1 MLRFLPGNRS
11 RVQEKALPSVAKIP
25 LKRIRLLDKPLIY
38 PLIFLVSF
46 VILFLGMDRGFDFYD
61 EGLILVGAM
70 RVAAGQVPHRDFYA
84 NYGPGQ
90 FYTLAWLFDLF
101 GRSIL
106 VERIYDLALRAAIV
120 TVTYGITAAYC
131 RRWIAIC
138 TTIVCGFWLFSAGL
152 PSIAYPIIPILLLTL
167 IGSMLL
173 LPIFRGEVRTW
184 RMLAAGA
191 LAGLVALFRYDVGF
205 ALAFVHFCTVTTA
218 AFLRLGEN
226 GKETADPST
235 TLRSGR
241 DDNFVL
247 GKLAVSPVD
256 TSGEWFNEFV
266 ISTGAQRSGEI
277 CGFFP
282 VLAKTLFPYLVGVL
296 FVFLPPALLYLAI
309 APIHPFLHDIILY
322 PTKYYARARRLPFP
336 GVRWRSLENM
346 AVYLPIAVAAL
357 CLYSVITAKGRGET
371 PATGTDSIGRS
382 QSWTGFFVLF
392 GLLSTVFYFKGI
404 IRISIGQILLSLIPA
419 VIALAVLYEYSSRGD
434 RVLHRIVQ
442 WTMALSIFTATWSAL
457 KEMRVLY
464 LGHESVLEEVLSPP
478 GPAFLRAET
487 NWCGVPNPLHTGLC
501 FLVDPAHAEIISY
514 ISDHTSPG
522 ERIFIGLNR
531 HDRILMNDLLT
542 YFVSDRLPATRWSH
556 FDPDLQTRA
565 DIQTEMIN
573 ELDRQAVRYVI
584 LEGQYDSLVQASND
598 SSKSSGVTL
607 LDDYIRGNYH
617 QVESIGSLSVWLRNG
632 S

>member
-1 MLRFLPGNRS
+1 LRQQPFPPVVTRPPL
-11 RVQEKALPSVAKIP
+11 VYALV
-25 LKRIRLLDKPLIY
+25 
-38 PLIFLVSF
+38 FLVSF

-106 VERIYDLALRAAIV
+106 VERVYDLALRAAIV

-167 IGSMLL
+167 IGSWLV

-184 RMLAAGA
+184 RMLAAG
-191 LAGLVALFRYDVGF
+191 GVTGVVALFRYDVGF
-205 ALAFVHFCTVTTA
+205 AFAFVNICTIVIA
-218 AFLRLGEN
+218 AFLRSLCERR
-226 GKETADPST
+226 KETADLST
-235 TLRSGR
+235 PLRSGR
-241 DDNFVL
+241 DDKFVL
-247 GKLAVSPVD
+247 GKLGVSPVD
-256 TSGEWFNEFV
+256 ASRVT
-266 ISTGAQRSGEI
+266 STGAQRS
-277 CGFFP
+277 
-282 VLAKTLFPYLVGVL
+282 AQTLLPYLIGVMA
-296 FVFLPPALLYLAI
+296 VFLPPALLYLAVS
-309 APIHPFLHDIILY
+309 PIHPFVHDIFLY
-322 PTKYYARARRLPFP
+322 PSKYYARARRLPFP
-336 GVRWRSLENM
+336 GIRWRSLENM
-346 AVYLPIAVAAL
+346 ALYLPVLVAIL
-357 CLYSVITAKGRGET
+357 SLYCVM
-371 PATGTDSIGRS
+371 TGKDRDRDDQK
-382 QSWTGFFVLF
+382 QSWIGFLILF

-404 IRISIGQILLSLIPA
+404 IRISVGQMLLSLVPT
-419 VIALAVLYEYSSRGD
+419 ALSIAVLYEYSSRGG
-434 RVLHRIVQ
+434 RRLYRIVQ
-442 WTMALSIFTATWSAL
+442 WTMAVSIFTATWSAL
-457 KEMRVLY
+457 KELRVLY

-478 GPAFLRAET
+478 GPAVLQPET
-487 NWCGVPNPLHTGLC
+487 NWCNVPNPLHTGLC
-501 FLVDPAHAEIISY
+501 FLVDPDHAKLISY
-514 ISDHTSPG
+514 VSEHTSPG
-522 ERIFIGLNR
+522 ERIFVGLTR
-531 HDRILMNDLLT
+531 HDRLVGNDLLT

-565 DIQTEMIN
+565 DIQSEMVQ

-584 LEGQYDSLVQASND
+584 LEGQYDSQIQASND

-607 LDDYIRGNYH
+607 LDDYIRRNYH
-617 QVESIGSLSVWLRNG
+617 QVETLGSLSVWLRNG

>member
-1 MLRFLPGNRS
+1 LNADAHMLRFLPGNRS
-11 RVQEKALPSVAKIP
+11 GVQEKALPSVTKIP
-25 LKRIRLLDKPLIY
+25 LNWTRLLDKPLVY
-38 PLIFLVSF
+38 PFIFLISF

-106 VERIYDLALRAAIV
+106 VERIYDLALRAAII

-138 TTIVCGFWLFSAGL
+138 TTVVCGFWLFSAGL

-167 IGSMLL
+167 IGSTLV
-173 LPIFRGEVRTW
+173 LPVFRGEVRTW
-184 RMLAAGA
+184 RMFAAGA
-191 LAGLVALFRYDVGF
+191 LAGPVALFRYDVGF
-205 ALAFVHFCTVTTA
+205 ALVFVHFCAIATA
-218 AFLRLGEN
+218 AFLWKR
-226 GKETADPST
+226 KEDGFRAWK
-235 TLRSGR
+235 RSG
-241 DDNFVL
+241 L
-247 GKLAVSPVD
+247 L
-256 TSGEWFNEFV
+256 
-266 ISTGAQRSGEI
+266 
-277 CGFFP
+277 
-282 VLAKTLFPYLVGVL
+282 PYLVGVIC
-296 FVFLPPALLYLAI
+296 VFLPPALLYLAI

-346 AVYLPIAVAAL
+346 AVYLPIAVAVL
-357 CLYSVITAKGRGET
+357 CLYSVITAKARGEIR
-371 PATGTDSIGRS
+371 ATGTDSIGRS

-434 RVLHRIVQ
+434 RVLHRIIQ

-457 KEMRVLY
+457 KEVRVLY

-522 ERIFIGLNR
+522 ERIFIGLSR

-565 DIQTEMIN
+565 DIQTEMIH
-573 ELDRQAVRYVI
+573 ELDRQGVRYVI
-584 LEGQYDSLVQASND
+584 LEGQYDSVVQASND

-607 LDDYIRGNYH
+607 LDDYIRRNYH
-617 QVESIGSLSVWLRNG
+617 QVESNGSLSVWLRNG
-632 S
+632 R

>member
-1 MLRFLPGNRS
+1 MLRFLPGNRTS
-11 RVQEKALPSVAKIP
+11 VQEKPLPSVTKIP
-25 LKRIRLLDKPLIY
+25 LNRTRLLDKPLVY
-38 PLIFLVSF
+38 PVIFLVSF

-120 TVTYGITAAYC
+120 TVTYGITASYC
-131 RRWIAIC
+131 RRWLAIC

-167 IGSMLL
+167 IGSKLI

-191 LAGLVALFRYDVGF
+191 VTGVVALFRYDVGF
-205 ALAFVHFCTVTTA
+205 AFAFVQISTIVIA
-218 AFLRLGEN
+218 AFLRKRSDSSKQWGPLSPGEN
-226 GKETADPST
+226 RKETA
-235 TLRSGR
+235 L
-241 DDNFVL
+241 L
-247 GKLAVSPVD
+247 
-256 TSGEWFNEFV
+256 
-266 ISTGAQRSGEI
+266 
-277 CGFFP
+277 
-282 VLAKTLFPYLVGVL
+282 PYLVGVTA
-296 FVFLPPALLYLAI
+296 VFLPPAVLFLAVS
-309 APIHPFLHDIILY
+309 PIHPFVHDIILY
-322 PTKYYARARRLPFP
+322 PSKYYASARRLPFP
-336 GVRWRSLENM
+336 GIRWRSLENI
-346 AVYLPIAVAAL
+346 AVYLPVLAAIL
-357 CLYSVITAKGRGET
+357 SFYSVMTAKNRDRDDGEDI
-371 PATGTDSIGRS
+371 AENQNWIG
-382 QSWTGFFVLF
+382 FLILF

-404 IRISIGQILLSLIPA
+404 IRISIGQILLSLIPT
-419 VIALAVLYEYSSRGD
+419 VISLAVLYEYSSREGKM
-434 RVLHRIVQ
+434 LHRIVQ
-442 WTMALSIFTATWSAL
+442 WTMALSVFTATWSAL
-457 KEMRVLY
+457 KEVRVLY

-478 GPAFLRAET
+478 GPPSLRAET
-487 NWCGVPNPLHTGLC
+487 NWCSVPNPLHTGLC
-501 FLVDPAHAEIISY
+501 FLVDPDHAKIISY

-522 ERIFIGLNR
+522 ERIFIGLSR

-542 YFVSDRLPATRWSH
+542 YFASERLPATRWSH

-573 ELDRQAVRYVI
+573 ELDRQGVRYVI
-584 LEGQYDSLVQASND
+584 LEGQYDSVVQASND

-607 LDDYIRGNYH
+607 LDDYIRRNYH
-617 QVESIGSLSVWLRNG
+617 QVETLGSLSVWLRNG
-632 S
+632 G

>member
-1 MLRFLPGNRS
+1 LNADAQMLRFLPGNRS
-11 RVQEKALPSVAKIP
+11 SVQEKALPSVAKVP
-25 LKRIRLLDKPLIY
+25 LHWTRLLDKPLIY
-38 PLIFLVSF
+38 PVIFLVSF
-46 VILFLGMDRGFDFYD
+46 VILFIGMDRGFDFYD

-167 IGSMLL
+167 VGSRLL
-173 LPIFRGEVRTW
+173 LPIFQGEVRTW
-184 RMLAAGA
+184 RMLAAGG

-205 ALAFVHFCTVTTA
+205 ALAFVHFCTIATA
-218 AFLRLGEN
+218 ALLWKR
-226 GKETADPST
+226 KEDGFRAWK
-235 TLRSGR
+235 RSG
-241 DDNFVL
+241 L
-247 GKLAVSPVD
+247 L
-256 TSGEWFNEFV
+256 
-266 ISTGAQRSGEI
+266 
-277 CGFFP
+277 
-282 VLAKTLFPYLVGVL
+282 PYLAGIAC
-296 FVFLPPALLYLAI
+296 VFLPPALLYLAI

-346 AVYLPIAVAAL
+346 AVYLPIAVSAL

-371 PATGTDSIGRS
+371 RATSTNGIVRS
-382 QSWTGFFVLF
+382 QTWTGFFVLF

-419 VIALAVLYEYSSRGD
+419 VIALAVLYEYSSHGN

-457 KEMRVLY
+457 KEVRVLY

-522 ERIFIGLNR
+522 ERIFIGLSR

-598 SSKSSGVTL
+598 SSKSSGVTI